1 MFKKLK
7 EIFREQK
14 QPIDLTAKNRQRF
27 ENIISDNRFN
37 FLEDI
42 YKRLFSNDPSLTN
55 KEILDN
61 YYKFADSIQ
70 TNTIAAAELEWVTIS
85 VICFHRP
92 NLTEELLR
100 RGLLCIVYSWGDNI
114 DSEHVLD
121 FIRERI
127 LAVDVEPYGGLPP
140 NIGVR
145 WLTDVLPTQQEIIQR
160 ILEDVIRQNRL
171 ELEQL
176 G

>member
-14 QPIDLTAKNRQRF
+14 QPINLTDKNKQRF
-27 ENIISDNRFN
+27 DSIISDNRFN

-42 YKRLFSNDPSLTN
+42 YKRLLSNDATLTD

-61 YYKFADSIQ
+61 YYRFSDSIQ
-70 TNTIAAAELEWVTIS
+70 TNTIAAAELEWVTVS
-85 VICFHRP
+85 VICFYRP
-92 NLTEELLR
+92 KLTEELIR

-114 DSEHVLD
+114 NSEHILD

-127 LAVDVEPYGGLPP
+127 LAVNVEPYGGKPP
-140 NIGVR
+140 ETGMK
-145 WLTDVLPTQQEIIQR
+145 WLTDILPTQQEVIQR
-160 ILEDVIRQNRL
+160 IQEDVISQNRL